1 MSDSGQGVTVAP
13 DIVGGYPPMVSA
25 IPGVHEESGHYA
37 LDFARTEADLRALQ
51 RLRFEVFNL
60 ELGEGLERSYDT
72 GRDED
77 VYDRACHHLVVRDT
91 RSGEFVGTYRMQ
103 SAEMAGP
110 EGFYSADEF
119 DLSALQAEFLP
130 QAVELGRA
138 CIAAAHRNSRV
149 LFLLWRGL
157 AAYMA
162 HNDKRYFF
170 GCCSLTSQDMAEGIR
185 VYRYLED
192 RGHIDPRWR
201 ATPRPDHQCAAG
213 EADIGNHAGAK
224 PPKLMRLYLQYGARI
239 ASPPAIDRQFKTIDY
254 LAVFDLAG
262 IDKRIRRMFL
272 G

>member
-1 MSDSGQGVTVAP
+1 MSKSEGMGVTP
-13 DIVGGYPPMVSA
+13 DIVGGYPPMPSA
-25 IPGVHEESGHYA
+25 IPAVHEESGRYA
-37 LDFARTEADLRALQ
+37 LDFARGEADLRALQ

-60 ELGEGLERSYDT
+60 ELGEGLDSSYDT

-77 VYDRACHHLVVRDT
+77 AYDHACHHLIVRDKG
-91 RSGEFVGTYRMQ
+91 SGDIIGTYRMQ
-103 SAEMAGP
+103 SVEMTGP
-110 EGFYSADEF
+110 GGFYSSDEF

-138 CIAAAHRNSRV
+138 CIASAHRNSRV

-157 AAYMA
+157 AAYMT

-170 GCCSLTSQDMAEGIR
+170 GCCSLTSQDMAEGLR
-185 VYRYLED
+185 VYRYLQG
-192 RGHIDPRWR
+192 RGHIDSRWHAAPRQEYR
-201 ATPRPDHQCAAG
+201 CTAD
-213 EADIGNHAGAK
+213 EADIGEHARAK
-224 PPKLMRLYLQYGARI
+224 PPRLMRLYLQYGARI

-272 G
+272 S